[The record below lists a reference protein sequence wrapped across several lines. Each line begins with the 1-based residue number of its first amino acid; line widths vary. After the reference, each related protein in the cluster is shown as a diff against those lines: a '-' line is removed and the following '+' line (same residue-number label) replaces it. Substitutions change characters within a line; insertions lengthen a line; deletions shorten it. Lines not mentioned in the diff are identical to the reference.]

1 MSTDR
6 QAKLSYPF
14 NPIRK
19 SFNTF
24 KKKGKIKQQQ
34 QQEIRKEI
42 SQL

>member
-24 KKKGKIKQQQ
+24 KK
-34 QQEIRKEI
+34 RKNKTTTATRNKERN
-42 SQL
+42 